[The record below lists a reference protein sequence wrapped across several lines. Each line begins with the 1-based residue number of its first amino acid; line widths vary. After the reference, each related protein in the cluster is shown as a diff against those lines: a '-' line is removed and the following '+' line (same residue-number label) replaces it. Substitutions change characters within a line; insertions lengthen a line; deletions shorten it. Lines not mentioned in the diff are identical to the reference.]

1 MWTARCLNF
10 FFGPIPQQGHSRLEK
25 GRRGLAPDVRLRTP
39 VAEGSRDGEYYRA
52 QKNWLITAAPY
63 TENLGLG
70 KKRLDLKSQIYRSR
84 KIFFTGVMQ
93 KVYLDW
99 EISPGFQKG
108 AVQKLFFAVK
118 PIGREKG

>member
-25 GRRGLAPDVRLRTP
+25 GRRGLAPDARLRTL

-52 QKNWLITAAPY
+52 QKNWLIIAAPY

-70 KKRLDLKSQIYRSR
+70 KKRLDLKSQI
-84 KIFFTGVMQ
+84 TG
-93 KVYLDW
+93 
-99 EISPGFQKG
+99 
-108 AVQKLFFAVK
+108 A
-118 PIGREKG
+118 GRLLLQG

>member
-10 FFGPIPQQGHSRLEK
+10 FFVPIPQQGYSRLEK
-25 GRRGLAPDVRLRTP
+25 GRRGFAPDVSLRML

-70 KKRLDLKSQIYRSR
+70 KKRFDLKSQI
-84 KIFFTGVMQ
+84 TGA
-93 KVYLDW
+93 
-99 EISPGFQKG
+99 GR
-108 AVQKLFFAVK
+108 LFLQ
-118 PIGREKG
+118 G

>member
-10 FFGPIPQQGHSRLEK
+10 FYGPIPQQGHSRLEK

-70 KKRLDLKSQIYRSR
+70 KKLLDLKSQI
-84 KIFFTGVMQ
+84 TGA
-93 KVYLDW
+93 
-99 EISPGFQKG
+99 GR
-108 AVQKLFFAVK
+108 LFLQ
-118 PIGREKG
+118 R